1 MYISCSK
8 GESSFTEISLSAGG
22 HQGSGLMGSVMKK
35 GMRADDGDEGD
46 GEDEDGDGDGDGDD
60 DGYGEIFLLIIHSEE
75 RQVWWISRKMKIRGY

>member
-1 MYISCSK
+1 
-8 GESSFTEISLSAGG
+8 
-22 HQGSGLMGSVMKK
+22 MGSVMKK

-75 RQVWWISRKMKIRGY
+75 RQVWWISRKMMMAILRGY

>member
-46 GEDEDGDGDGDGDD
+46 GEEN
-60 DGYGEIFLLIIHSEE
+60 EKENNH
-75 RQVWWISRKMKIRGY
+75 